1 MYTAFMT
8 RADVEQLLNLPAEE
22 RLQLAQMLWE
32 SVEPED
38 EAHFVPIP
46 DWQRQILS
54 ERLADLERNPTDEQP
69 WEEVREEIW
78 RDE

>member
-1 MYTAFMT
+1 MT
-8 RADVEQLLNLPAEE
+8 RRDVEQLLSLPVEE

-32 SVEPED
+32 SVEAED

-46 DWQRQILS
+46 AWQRQILD
-54 ERLADLERNPTDEQP
+54 ERLADLEKNPTDEQP
-69 WEEVREEIW
+69 WEEVRAEIW